1 MEKMD
6 QIKQLD
12 RELEQPADFTSPE
25 VLYQDL
31 IDSIHRY
38 HPSDDIS
45 MVEKAY
51 RLAYDAHKEQKRKSG
66 EPYIIHPLC
75 VAIILADLELDKE
88 TIVAGILHDVVED
101 TVMTTAGVA
110 EQFGNEVALLVDGVT
125 KLTNINWDK
134 DKVEMQAENLR
145 KMFLAMAKDIR
156 VILVKLADRLH
167 NMRTLQY
174 MKPEKQK
181 EKAKETMEIY
191 APIADRLGIS
201 RIKTELDDLALK
213 YLEPDVYYDLAEK
226 ISLRKD
232 SREAFVKSIVDEVKS
247 HMDDAGIECK
257 VDGRVKHFFS
267 IYKKMVKQHKTLDQ
281 IYDLFAVTDYRGYG
295 EGLLRSPGRN
305 SRDVQAD
312 SRPL

>member
-6 QIKQLD
+6 QMKKLD

-25 VLYQDL
+25 ELYQDL
-31 IDSIHRY
+31 IASIQRY

-51 RLAYDAHKEQKRKSG
+51 RLAFEAHKDQKRKSG

-101 TVMTTAGVA
+101 TVMTTDGLAR
-110 EQFGNEVALLVDGVT
+110 EFGAEVALLVDGVT
-125 KLTNINWDK
+125 KLTNISWDK

-174 MKPEKQK
+174 
-181 EKAKETMEIY
+181 
-191 APIADRLGIS
+191 L
-201 RIKTELDDLALK
+201 
-213 YLEPDVYYDLAEK
+213 
-226 ISLRKD
+226 SL
-232 SREAFVKSIVDEVKS
+232 I
-247 HMDDAGIECK
+247 HI
-257 VDGRVKHFFS
+257 
-267 IYKKMVKQHKTLDQ
+267 
-281 IYDLFAVTDYRGYG
+281 
-295 EGLLRSPGRN
+295 
-305 SRDVQAD
+305 
-312 SRPL
+312 